1 LLIDHRTYLVRPFTL
16 RKQLALFNEHG
27 FPVVRKYIGEP
38 LGIFVPTAGDI
49 NSYIHIWVFEDHADR
64 TRRRALMEKDPAWHA
79 FLERAAQ
86 ANYIVHQES
95 RLMVPSELA
104 AVPWPR
110 IAPLPDLSSH

>member
-1 LLIDHRTYLVRPFTL
+1 LLIDHRTYRVRPFTL

-27 FPVVRKYIGEP
+27 FPILRKYIGEP
-38 LGIFVPTAGDI
+38 LGIFIPTAGDI
-49 NSYIHIWVFEDHADR
+49 NSYIHIWVYEDHADR

-95 RLMVPSELA
+95 RLMVPSDLA
-104 AVPWPR
+104 VVPWPKV
-110 IAPLPDLSSH
+110 APLPELSPR